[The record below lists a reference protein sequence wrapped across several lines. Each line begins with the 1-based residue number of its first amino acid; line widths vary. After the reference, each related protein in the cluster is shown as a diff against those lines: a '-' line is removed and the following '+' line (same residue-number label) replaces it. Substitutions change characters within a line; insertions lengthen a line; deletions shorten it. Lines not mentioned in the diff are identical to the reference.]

1 MELPI
6 FKYHPDPI
14 KTGAIEVTSATC
26 ECCGIAQGFR
36 ATSTIYA
43 KEQVETI
50 CPWCIANGSAAEK
63 LMVSLLIHIHY

>member
-26 ECCGIAQGFR
+26 SVVVLLR
-36 ATSTIYA
+36 ATELLLQSTRSKY
-43 KEQVETI
+43 
-50 CPWCIANGSAAEK
+50 K
-63 LMVSLLIHIHY
+63 LFVLGVLLMARQLKN

>member
-43 KEQVETI
+43 KEQY
-50 CPWCIANGSAAEK
+50 K
-63 LMVSLLIHIHY
+63 LFVLGVLRMARQLKN